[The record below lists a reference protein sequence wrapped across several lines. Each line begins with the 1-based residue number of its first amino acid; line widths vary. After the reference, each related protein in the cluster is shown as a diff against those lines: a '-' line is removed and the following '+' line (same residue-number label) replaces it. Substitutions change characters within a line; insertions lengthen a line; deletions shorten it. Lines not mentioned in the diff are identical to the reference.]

1 VELLC
6 RGTADCTATAWPMR
20 PIAAPRM
27 GHIGQTSSVLL
38 NIAHSSPLNRLND
51 SLESGPM
58 ATVRWCRD
66 AGATDASSP
75 VPVLSEKGTES
86 VWHRPLR

>member
-1 VELLC
+1 
-6 RGTADCTATAWPMR
+6 
-20 PIAAPRM
+20 
-27 GHIGQTSSVLL
+27 
-38 NIAHSSPLNRLND
+38 
-51 SLESGPM
+51 M